1 MKTQSNLFLTVVFG
15 VALSLFAAL
24 SLSIGVMAE
33 TELPDAPDLPDMSH
47 IFVAHYAPF
56 ASEIVSTSVTVRVN
70 GTDAITD
77 LVFGEKAGPIVFPAG
92 AYTVE
97 IVPTGAVTP
106 ALTFTATVENGKDYT
121 LAAIGGANGWPLER
135 AVSIDNASPS
145 TTTAL
150 LRISHLAPFS
160 TTLNGTKV
168 DICTD
173 AGIPVPGLTGIAY
186 KTASGFFP
194 LAAGVYNLKVA
205 AAGTGCA
212 AVALDL
218 PPFAVHV
225 GQVADIVA
233 IGLIGSANLPLQTQQ
248 SGLVARVAI
257 GHFAPFAKTPPNTI
271 PISTAV
277 TVRVTGTD
285 VLTNFIFSQ
294 LTPYLPIALGAY
306 PLQIIPTG
314 ATTPVISGTLVI
326 SGLLDHT
333 AAAIGNGALQPLA
346 LTRLID
352 DNATPPPAGK
362 ARVRI
367 AHMAP
372 FDANVN
378 LTAVD
383 ICIAVGQP
391 PIISGLKYGESRVRD
406 LDAGFYKLYAASAG
420 TNCLFTVAD
429 IPEFAVTAG
438 QIAYV
443 YALGD
448 GVNIAPTVLA
458 RPDISVKKLFLPV
471 IDRGGTVQ

>member
-1 MKTQSNLFLTVVFG
+1 MKTQSSLFLAVVFV
-15 VALSLFAAL
+15 VALSLFAML
-24 SLSIGVMAE
+24 SLAIGAIAAPDS
-33 TELPDAPDLPDMSH
+33 PDAPDRPEMVN
-47 IFVAHYAPF
+47 IIVAHYAPF

-77 LVFGEKAGPIVFPAG
+77 LVFGEKIGPLVFMAG

-135 AVSIDNASPS
+135 AVSIDNVPPP
-145 TTTAL
+145 TATGM

-168 DICTD
+168 DVCTD
-173 AGIPVPGLTGIAY
+173 AGVPVPGLTGIAY
-186 KTASGFFP
+186 KSSSGFFP
-194 LAAGVYNLKVA
+194 LPPGAYNLKVA
-205 AAGTGCA
+205 ATGTACA

-218 PPFAVHV
+218 PPFAIHV

-248 SGLVARVAI
+248 SGLAARVAI

-277 TVRVTGTD
+277 TVRLAGTD
-285 VLTNFIFSQ
+285 VLTNFVFYQ

-333 AAAIGNGALQPLA
+333 AAAIGDGTLQPLA

-352 DNATPPPAGK
+352 DNATLPPVGK

-367 AHMAP
+367 VHFAP
-372 FDANVN
+372 FDANVS
-378 LTAVD
+378 LTSVD
-383 ICIAVGQP
+383 ICVALGQP
-391 PIISGLKYGESRVRD
+391 PIISGLKYGEARAKD
-406 LDAGFYKLYAASAG
+406 LDAGIYSLYAASAATG
-420 TNCLFTVAD
+420 CLFKIAD
-429 IPEFAVTAG
+429 IPEFMVTGG

-471 IDRGGTVQ
+471 IDRGGGVQ